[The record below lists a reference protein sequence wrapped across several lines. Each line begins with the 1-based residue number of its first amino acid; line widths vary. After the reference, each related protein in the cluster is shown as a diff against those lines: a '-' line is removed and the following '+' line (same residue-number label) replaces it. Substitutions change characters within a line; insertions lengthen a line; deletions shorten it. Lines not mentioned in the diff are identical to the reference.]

1 MSVSPAPETILLGV
15 VPASQNRVSFA
26 GGGELKG
33 DPDDDTKE
41 GTRSVSRPVAV
52 CGSAAAAASYD
63 RTVNEA
69 VRDGV
74 ETDGEVDVKKT
85 AEKALGL
92 SRWTSARA
100 AVKAQRGQ
108 NVPAKAQEFRQF
120 ASRFAVTPKG
130 KKGGAAGRRTS
141 HAMLELPEGGGDA
154 DLAIAT
160 AAETSLKGSAGL
172 AALKEK
178 MGSKRGGAA
187 FFKNLAAKALKS
199 AKIERVTSLNIGTED
214 HSLSG
219 R

>member
-1 MSVSPAPETILLGV
+1 MSSIAPETTPPGV

-41 GTRSVSRPVAV
+41 VTRSVSRPVAV
-52 CGSAAAAASYD
+52 CGSAEAAASYD

-74 ETDGEVDVKKT
+74 KTDEEVDVQET
-85 AEKALGL
+85 AAKALGL

-100 AVKAQRGQ
+100 AVKAQSIRSM
-108 NVPAKAQEFRQF
+108 PAKAQEFRQF

-130 KKGGAAGRRTS
+130 KKGGVAGRRTS
-141 HAMLELPEGGGDA
+141 HAMLELPGGGGDA

-160 AAETSLKGSAGL
+160 AAKTSLKGSAGL

-178 MGSKRGGAA
+178 LGSKRGGAA

-199 AKIERVTSLNIGTED
+199 ANIERVTSLGTGTED
-214 HSLSG
+214 HSLAG